1 MRSGLTT
8 GLPLHRCAMY
18 SNPKQLSVNEMV
30 LPSEEPQA
38 LDNDRNMCLDNGSL
52 LYMSPVIV
60 TI

>member
-1 MRSGLTT
+1 MDWRDT
-8 GLPLHRCAMY
+8 GVLRHSFCAMY
-18 SNPKQLSVNEMV
+18 SNPKPLSVNEMV